1 MSNPLYDA
9 LFAPHLGAGT
19 PFLHLPDSTTWTHA
33 RFLTLAAKYA
43 NALRAHGLAPGDRLA
58 VQVAKSPQALA
69 LYAACVQAGVAF
81 LPLNPAYTAAEVAYF
96 VDDSGAK
103 LLICDPAEQAAL
115 SKAGA
120 PTLTLDADGGGS
132 FADAADTQPGTFETA
147 ARAPDDLAA
156 LLYTS
161 GTTGRSKGAMLTQT
175 NLLSNAKVLTD
186 LWQFTADDCLLHALP
201 IFHTHGLFVATNVM
215 LLAGG
220 PMIFLPRFDT
230 DAVVATLPR
239 ATAMMGVPTFYTRLL
254 DDTRLTQAS
263 TAHMRLFV
271 SGSAPL
277 LADTHTA
284 FEARTGH
291 RILERYGMTETNM
304 TTSNPYTGNRRPGTV
319 GQPLPGVE
327 VKVCDD
333 QGAPLP
339 TGEIGMLEVRGPN
352 VFKGYWQMPDKTAAE
367 LRPDGFFITGDL
379 ARVDTDGYVQIVG
392 RNKDLIISGG
402 FNIYP
407 KEVELALDA
416 LPGVQESA
424 VIGVP
429 HPDLGEAVVAVVVP
443 EPEAEPD
450 PQAISAALAE
460 SLARFKRPR
469 HIFTVDA
476 LPRNTMGKVQKNRLR
491 DAYAKTFTA

>member
-19 PFLHLPDSTTWTHA
+19 PFLHLRDGTTWTHA

-43 NALRAHGLAPGDRLA
+43 NALRAHGLTPGDRLA
-58 VQVAKSPQALA
+58 VQVAKSPEALA
-69 LYAACVQAGVAF
+69 LYAACVQAGVVF

-96 VDDSGAK
+96 VEDSGAK
-103 LLICDPAEQAAL
+103 LLICDPTEQAAL
-115 SKAGA
+115 SIAGA
-120 PTLTLDADGGGS
+120 STATLDADGRGS
-132 FADAADTQPGTFETA
+132 FADATDTQPGTFETA
-147 ARAPDDLAA
+147 ARAPNDLAA

-186 LWQFTADDCLLHALP
+186 LWQFTEDDCLLHALP

-220 PMIFLPRFDT
+220 PMIFLPRF
-230 DAVVATLPR
+230 
-239 ATAMMGVPTFYTRLL
+239 
-254 DDTRLTQAS
+254 
-263 TAHMRLFV
+263 
-271 SGSAPL
+271 
-277 LADTHTA
+277 
-284 FEARTGH
+284 
-291 RILERYGMTETNM
+291 
-304 TTSNPYTGNRRPGTV
+304 
-319 GQPLPGVE
+319 
-327 VKVCDD
+327 
-333 QGAPLP
+333 
-339 TGEIGMLEVRGPN
+339 
-352 VFKGYWQMPDKTAAE
+352 
-367 LRPDGFFITGDL
+367 
-379 ARVDTDGYVQIVG
+379 DTDGYVQIVG

-443 EPEAEPD
+443 EPNAEPD

-460 SLARFKRPR
+460 SLARFKQPR

-491 DAYAKTFTA
+491 YAYAKTFAT